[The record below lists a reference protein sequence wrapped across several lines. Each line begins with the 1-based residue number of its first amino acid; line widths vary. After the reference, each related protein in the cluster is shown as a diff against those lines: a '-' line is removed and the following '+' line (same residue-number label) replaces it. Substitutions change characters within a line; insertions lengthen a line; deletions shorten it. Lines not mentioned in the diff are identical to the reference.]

1 MFGVLVW
8 GIVFWETSFDVSFFV
23 SILYQKKLS
32 PSLSYHADLLHL
44 RRKIEH
50 TMAKNNIDV
59 DLNAVNLIASTT
71 FLRGDIKSET
81 DIRIDGE
88 LIGNLSTQ
96 GRLIIGPKGKIEGD
110 VKCKAAEIEG
120 TMKGT
125 ITVESLLSLRTSSNF
140 EGEIVTA
147 QLMIEPGAKFMGSCK
162 MDQNNSE
169 I

>member
-1 MFGVLVW
+1 
-8 GIVFWETSFDVSFFV
+8 
-23 SILYQKKLS
+23 
-32 PSLSYHADLLHL
+32 
-44 RRKIEH
+44 
-50 TMAKNNIDV
+50 MAKNNTDV

-71 FLRGDIKSET
+71 LLRGEIKSET

-88 LIGNLSTQ
+88 LIGNLTTQ

-120 TMKGT
+120 KMKG
-125 ITVESLLSLRTSSNF
+125 IIHVDSLLSLRSSSLF
-140 EGEIVTA
+140 EGEIVTS
-147 QLMIEPGAKFMGSCK
+147 QLMVEPGANFIGSCK

>member
-1 MFGVLVW
+1 LKNIPPPTFPLDP
-8 GIVFWETSFDVSFFV
+8 IYY
-23 SILYQKKLS
+23 I
-32 PSLSYHADLLHL
+32 YHG
-44 RRKIEH
+44 KNEK

-71 FLRGDIKSET
+71 LLHGEIKSET

-88 LIGNLSTQ
+88 LVGNLTTQ
-96 GRLIIGPKGKIEGD
+96 GRLIVGPKGKIEGD

-120 TMKGT
+120 KMKGT
-125 ITVESLLSLRTSSNF
+125 IHVGTLLSLRSSSIF
-140 EGEIVTA
+140 EGEIVTS
-147 QLMIEPGAKFMGSCK
+147 QLMVEPGANFVGSCK